1 MKRMF
6 YISTSSNPVDNLS
19 YDRIKTDFARHTIAA
34 NSVGFTWDLSAAEN
48 EQVTQTQRHLQTETT
63 NEKPREPE
71 HAFDTPKTRTINFYA
86 VFLFGELKRKII
98 LFGTDNKQKY
108 LSFGIGIWRSILEF
122 GIQHFKCDYEL
133 CCRVEPKKKL
143 AAMTYEAKKLV

>member
-1 MKRMF
+1 MK
-6 YISTSSNPVDNLS
+6 
-19 YDRIKTDFARHTIAA
+19 
-34 NSVGFTWDLSAAEN
+34 
-48 EQVTQTQRHLQTETT
+48 Q
-63 NEKPREPE
+63 REPE

-133 CCRVEPKKKL
+133 CCRVEPKKNWL
-143 AAMTYEAKKLV
+143 QWTYEAKKLV

>member
-19 YDRIKTDFARHTIAA
+19 YDRIKTDFARHSIAA

-63 NEKPREPE
+63 NETPREPE

-108 LSFGIGIWRSILEF
+108 LSFGIGIWNPAF
-122 GIQHFKCDYEL
+122 Q
-133 CCRVEPKKKL
+133 
-143 AAMTYEAKKLV
+143 M